1 MLSLNSM
8 TLGEAVYAYPLASIL
23 VFIIIFAAAYFITL
37 KFKKVKINKTAPDD
51 KKETPKPEPA
61 PSHSPTP
68 KPVSTGEL
76 NVSGADDKTAAVLI
90 GIAVEKSGVPPE
102 NLKFTSIARTEKNND
117 GDVDTDRKYRFDTSG
132 ELADMKYKIT
142 LNDNVYEVAVDKN
155 EAAVSLGG
163 PAATAPIQTGA
174 DYAGNA
180 LKAPLGGTILDL
192 AVSVGETV
200 KAGQVLLILE
210 AMKMENEIVSP
221 NDCRVIQIFVSK
233 GSSVSTGDPLF
244 ILE

>member
-1 MLSLNSM
+1 M

-23 VFIIIFAAAYFITL
+23 VFIIIFTAAYFIVK
-37 KFKKVKINKTAPDD
+37 KFKKVKKPEAAPDN
-51 KKETPKPEPA
+51 KKET
-61 PSHSPTP
+61 T
-68 KPVSTGEL
+68 KPVTAPFNSTSPKLFSGGEL
-76 NVSGADDKTAAVLI
+76 TISGADDKTAALLI
-90 GIAVEKSGVPPE
+90 GIAAEKSGVPPE
-102 NLKFTSIARTEKNND
+102 NLIIKSIVRTQKNN
-117 GDVDTDRKYRFDTSG
+117 GADVDTDRKYRFETDG

-142 LNDNVYEVAVDKN
+142 LNDNVYEVAVDKT
-155 EAAVSLGG
+155 EAAVSLSE
-163 PAATAPIQTGA
+163 PAAVAISSAGA
-174 DYAGNA
+174 SYSGNA

-221 NDCRVIQIFVSK
+221 NDCRVARIFVSK